1 MENNISVDNG
11 LNSPRSVGDIRVDA
25 ASQSGAVVNANLVYL
40 HAPGAYYVWGTT
52 NYGSLSAFA
61 AATGQE
67 SRGTLADPRWA
78 SPDTGGFT
86 LTAGS
91 PAIDSADSTVSGEQP
106 TDVVGVARYD
116 DPAVA
121 NGFNGFDDRGA
132 YEAPA
137 GTTDR
142 SPDAALQVTPMSGT
156 SPLSVTANAGASSDT
171 DGTGIASYS
180 FDFGDGTGAG
190 PQSAP
195 TAGHTYAGPGTYA
208 LAVSVTDTAGLTSTT
223 AVQVSA
229 GLAGNLVTNSTFETD
244 LSGWAPLAGCNLT
257 RVAGGHNEGWAADL
271 NNPLGSAQT
280 CTLNDS
286 PNWVARSVAGTY
298 TATAWVN
305 TGAVGG
311 QIKLRIR
318 EYNGATLVNTG
329 TTTVNPTGDWQ
340 QVTLSYTVV
349 SPGSTLDLNVY
360 ETNQPAGSDLLVD
373 DVTLKSG

>member
-1 MENNISVDNG
+1 M
-11 LNSPRSVGDIRVDA
+11 
-25 ASQSGAVVNANLVYL
+25 
-40 HAPGAYYVWGTT
+40 
-52 NYGSLSAFA
+52 
-61 AATGQE
+61 
-67 SRGTLADPRWA
+67 
-78 SPDTGGFT
+78 
-86 LTAGS
+86 
-91 PAIDSADSTVSGEQP
+91 
-106 TDVVGVARYD
+106 GVARYD